1 MNESKEPYCRTRHRG
16 LNSLV
21 LLSLLLAACV
31 SGAPTST
38 PAPTAPPPSPTVTS
52 VSSTPTSVPSPL
64 ATPVPS
70 PLEPSPLATPV
81 AFQSKPSAFTTD
93 SGFVCPEPQP
103 RVELTSKQLNLFVW
117 AEYIPQDIFDCFE
130 KVYGIKI
137 NKSEY
142 SSNEEM
148 YAKLAAGGSTFD
160 VAQPSDYIIEVM
172 VRTGLLQKLDRTRL
186 PNLANIDPVYAHVP
200 GDPDGEYI
208 APYQIGTESIA
219 YNTDKV
225 KEPLTSWKDF
235 WRSDLAGKLV
245 FVDDQRYVIGLT
257 LLAEGKDPN
266 TKNPDDLKA
275 IKPKLAELVQNIL
288 VFDSDSP
295 KNALIAGDAD
305 AGFVYNGEAFLAQ
318 RENPAITYVYPKEG
332 TLYYQDGYGLV
343 KDAPHPDAAYA
354 WFNYSLQADV
364 AWLTLRD
371 FPYTNANRAALEYA
385 RTATFKVKDADGND
399 VTPADLYAAYMASPI
414 TNPPPEVIQHGY
426 AIHDVGDVLPLYDQ
440 LWTEVKSGH

>member
-275 IKPKLAELVQNIL
+275 IKPKLAELIQNIL